1 MSTLRISNIEAKADA
16 SSPTVNEKLK
26 FTSSPSAGQDPLLH
40 LDGLHAASGITTIGI
55 NTTGNTITVKGNDV
69 NFAGIVT
76 ALRFSGPFTD
86 LTINDDL
93 TVSDGLTVSGIATF
107 NNDVEF
113 VGPTAGIT
121 SAYWDKSANKLIFKD
136 NSKLV
141 LGTGEDFTM
150 YHDGSGNTILQDDN
164 NFYIKGNS
172 VYIQANQ
179 GEPSAYFTYNG
190 PVKLFYDGGTHTT
203 PKLQTSG
210 IGVTV
215 TGTIDLDTISKSI
228 SKTAVDLFVYDTRKD
243 SDGGAWRKRTSHT
256 SWYNETLGTSTRG
269 SRKEFPAVA
278 LIVAETGT
286 LTIYD
291 GDDPELPMWMVFEVN
306 TASADIFIND
316 SSSTI
321 SSIAAL
327 NGRIFV
333 GSTRTST
340 TGNLT
345 GIDFIGDRGGM
356 VYTSSADIRTYSA
369 GIGQR
374 NDGSG
379 NWLAGTSNWFTK
391 GPIVNRNVNDVAM
404 TVLPNAPTD
413 DVTGILIPTIVLTTA
428 GGVTVIKDD
437 GYAYDIQQSLNW
449 KHVNIGEVKG
459 RKVANYTFST
469 GGTVRHTY
477 LDNIGL
483 DAGNNTSYEDYPF
496 SVPSYESTNGP
507 RGGDVYG
514 NDKKGLAIYD
524 RWDDPGSN
532 NNADYDDLLAY
543 ITSKSNS
550 GWMYGDIKGAWLA
563 DTTTGTMNKSS
574 ATELVTNG
582 TAWTGASGT
591 TAPNGWTSF
600 GHAQSVFTVDS
611 GPRLKI
617 GNGAANNATAMH
629 QNITTVVGTTYTLYF
644 DYEVHSSAQYAIIRV
659 GTATLN
665 GSLGYLYGT
674 STSSTSSSLTFVATT
689 TSTNVSVQIQA
700 ASGNAHIWVDN
711 ISLKAIGSA
720 DRSIRAHA
728 GAGGANG
735 LAVYGTITKTAVAT
749 GAELVAYSGNGTSNY
764 LEQPYNAD
772 LAFGTNEEFTAMG
785 WLYTTNVGGG
795 QVIFDRS
802 VTYNSSRD
810 FQSWIAADLR
820 YMTLYIGGSQTVNTG
835 NNAFENNQ
843 WFHFCCF
850 RRKNNAYIYINGEE
864 KGHGVGSTNTSVASG
879 NRSMKILYDM
889 NSNTKM
895 ALFRFSKGAPTD
907 EHIKKIYEDEK
918 RLFAPNAKCTL
929 HGSSDEILALAYDD
943 STDIIHAGTSAGRS
957 EFVGL
962 NRINNTTTAV
972 ATAISASNGFVADE

>member
-1 MSTLRISNIEAKADA
+1 MPNLVGIGNSQV
-16 SSPTVNEKLK
+16 PTNAMLGGL
-26 FTSSPSAGQDPLLH
+26 AYQDP
-40 LDGLHAASGITTIGI
+40 DHA
-55 NTTGNTITVKGNDV
+55 N
-69 NFAGIVT
+69 
-76 ALRFSGPFTD
+76 
-86 LTINDDL
+86 LTNVEIENIADIKAKI
-93 TVSDGLTVSGIATF
+93 SDEAT
-107 NNDVEF
+107 
-113 VGPTAGIT
+113 
-121 SAYWDKSANKLIFKD
+121 
-136 NSKLV
+136 
-141 LGTGEDFTM
+141 
-150 YHDGSGNTILQDDN
+150 
-164 NFYIKGNS
+164 S
-172 VYIQANQ
+172 VFI
-179 GEPSAYFTYNG
+179 
-190 PVKLFYDGGTHTT
+190 
-203 PKLQTSG
+203 
-210 IGVTV
+210 
-215 TGTIDLDTISKSI
+215 
-228 SKTAVDLFVYDTRKD
+228 YDTSKD

-256 SWYNETLGTSTRG
+256 SWYNETLGSSTRG

-306 TASADIFIND
+306 TASTDIFIND

-449 KHVNIGEVKG
+449 KNVNIGEVKG

-483 DAGNNTSYEDYPF
+483 DAGNNIAYEDYPF
-496 SVPSYESTNGP
+496 AQPSYESTNGP

-514 NDKKGLAIYD
+514 NDTKGLAIYD
-524 RWDDPGSN
+524 RWNDPGSL
-532 NNADYDDLLAY
+532 NNADYDDLLTY
-543 ITSKSNS
+543 ITSKSNT

-591 TAPNGWTSF
+591 TAPNGWTSWGF
-600 GHAQSVFTVDS
+600 AQSAFTIDS
-611 GPRLKI
+611 GRLKI

-644 DYEVHSSAQYAIIRV
+644 DYEVHSSAQYAIIRA
-659 GTATLN
+659 GTSALN

-689 TSTNVSVQIQA
+689 TTTNISVQLQA
-700 ASGNAHIWVDN
+700 TSGNAYVWVDN

-720 DRSIRAHA
+720 DRSVTAHV
-728 GAGGANG
+728 GANGANG

-749 GAELVAYSGNGTSNY
+749 GADLVAYSGNGGTNY
-764 LEQPYNAD
+764 LEQPYNSD

-795 QVIFDRS
+795 QIIFDRS
-802 VTYNSSRD
+802 VTHNSSRD

-820 YMTLYIGGSQTVNTG
+820 YMTLYIGQTQTVNTG

-850 RRKNNAYIYINGEE
+850 RRKGNAYIYINGEQ
-864 KGHGVGSTNTSVASG
+864 KGFGAGSTNTSVASG
-879 NRSMKILYDM
+879 NRSMKILLDM

-907 EHIKKIYEDEK
+907 EQIKKIYEDEK

-929 HGSSDEILALAYDD
+929 YGSSDEILALAYDD

>member
-1 MSTLRISNIEAKADA
+1 MSTLRISNIEAKANG
-16 SSPTVNEKLK
+16 SSPSVDEKLK
-26 FTSSPSAGQDPLLH
+26 FTNSSGDVLVH
-40 LDGLHAASGITTIGI
+40 LDGKTSGITTIGI
-55 NTTGNTITVKGNDV
+55 NTTAESLKFDSNNNIYSTGIITATKFSGIIDATTASFSGDVSIGGTLTYQDVTNIDSVGIITARSDIRGGRNLNVTGLSTFSDHIRIADSKKILLGNLAAGDCQFIHDGNDTFIQNKTGDLKIANNV
-69 NFAGIVT
+69 AG
-76 ALRFSGPFTD
+76 
-86 LTINDDL
+86 
-93 TVSDGLTVSGIATF
+93 
-107 NNDVEF
+107 DV
-113 VGPTAGIT
+113 G
-121 SAYWDKSANKLIFKD
+121 
-136 NSKLV
+136 
-141 LGTGEDFTM
+141 
-150 YHDGSGNTILQDDN
+150 GNI
-164 NFYIKGNS
+164 I
-172 VYIQANQ
+172 IQAMN
-179 GEPSAYFTYNG
+179 GENSINCVHDAQVELSFNG
-190 PVKLFYDGGTHTT
+190 TKRLS
-203 PKLQTSG
+203 TSG

-215 TGTIDLDTISKSI
+215 TGTIDVDTISKSI
-228 SKTAVDLFVYDTRKD
+228 SKTAVDIFVYDTRKD

-256 SWYNETLGTSTRG
+256 SWYNETLGSSTRG

-306 TASADIFIND
+306 TVGTDLFIND
-316 SSSTI
+316 SSSSLT
-321 SSIAAL
+321 SIAAL

-449 KHVNIGEVKG
+449 KNVNIGEVKG

-483 DAGNNTSYEDYPF
+483 DAGNNIAYEDYPF
-496 SVPSYESTNGP
+496 AQPSYESTNGP

-514 NDKKGLAIYD
+514 NDTKGLAIYD
-524 RWDDPGSN
+524 RWDDPGSY
-532 NNADYDDLLAY
+532 NNADYDDLLTY
-543 ITSKSNS
+543 ITSESNS

-563 DTTTGTMNKSS
+563 DTDDTNITGTSLIANGDFSS
-574 ATELVTNG
+574 SSTAAFTTVAGG
-582 TAWTGASGT
+582 TAAVVGGLLKLTDTGGAFCYAS
-591 TAPNGWTSF
+591 APF
-600 GHAQSVFTVDS
+600 
-611 GPRLKI
+611 
-617 GNGAANNATAMH
+617 
-629 QNITTVVGTTYTLYF
+629 TTVVGNQYF
-644 DYEVHSSAQYAIIRV
+644 VTVDIVNNSNTAPSNYIRC
-659 GTATLN
+659 GNSHNGTEFHNTNYGTGYGTKTFYFTAT
-665 GSLGYLYGT
+665 
-674 STSSTSSSLTFVATT
+674 ATT
-689 TSTNVSVQIQA
+689 TYLTLISGHGAGNPFGHWDNVFVYKL
-700 ASGNAHIWVDN
+700 DN
-711 ISLKAIGSA
+711 
-720 DRSIRAHA
+720 DRSK
-728 GAGGANG
+728 NTKG
-735 LAVYGTITKTAVAT
+735 LRPHGTIIKTAVAT
-749 GAELVAYSGNGTSNY
+749 GADLVAYSGNGGTNY
-764 LEQPYNAD
+764 LEQAYNSD

-795 QVIFDRS
+795 QIIFDRS
-802 VTYNSSRD
+802 VTHNSSRD
-810 FQSWIAADLR
+810 FQSWVAADLR
-820 YMTLYIGGSQTVNTG
+820 YMTLYIGQTQTVNTG

-850 RRKNNAYIYINGEE
+850 RRKGNAYIYINGEQ
-864 KGHGVGSTNTSVASG
+864 KGHGAGSTNTSVASG

-907 EHIKKIYEDEK
+907 EQIKKIYEDEK

-929 HGSSDEILALAYDD
+929 YGSSDEILALAYDD